1 MEFIKQFYL
10 VRNHPKLEI
19 INMTCDSYRYHIED
33 TIRLIWKYPLVI
45 ARWPLHSAICT
56 VAIAQCNLH
65 SVPRCGRKSSTGLTA
80 QISCCCQFWLKKY
93 KIEIEAGDSHH
104 TRVFEWWT
112 FVKFLQHGNKKITT
126 ILSKY
131 KNVFFFLLQIFQL
144 VFTCW
149 SNFDFLAGRRM
160 SESFRYRR
168 QIWFK
173 FNSEPSFG
181 FNTSGLTIN
190 SLGNITILI
199 APYSL

>member
-1 MEFIKQFYL
+1 LRKWEITSYGIYKTILPCEKSSQ
-10 VRNHPKLEI
+10 VWNHKHDMWLIQIPHRRYNKT
-19 INMTCDSYRYHIED
+19 NMKISFGH
-33 TIRLIWKYPLVI
+33 
-45 ARWPLHSAICT
+45 CT

-93 KIEIEAGDSHH
+93 EIEIEAGDSPH

-131 KNVFFFLLQIFQL
+131 KNVFFFVLQIFQL
-144 VFTCW
+144 VITCW